1 MPRVEHRQPRP
12 VAYRER
18 VPIRVVFFET
28 VVGKVEQLGF
38 EKVVVQ
44 VQTQNGAVVV
54 DDDACVAYEEACYGC
69 CCCCCCWRE
78 G

>member
-1 MPRVEHRQPRP
+1 MRRVEHRQPRP

-18 VPIRVVFFET
+18 VPIRVVSFET
-28 VVGKVEQLGF
+28 VASKVEQLVF
-38 EKVVVQ
+38 AEVVGQ

-54 DDDACVAYEEACYGC
+54 DDDACVAYEEVWYGC
-69 CCCCCCWRE
+69 CCCCWRK